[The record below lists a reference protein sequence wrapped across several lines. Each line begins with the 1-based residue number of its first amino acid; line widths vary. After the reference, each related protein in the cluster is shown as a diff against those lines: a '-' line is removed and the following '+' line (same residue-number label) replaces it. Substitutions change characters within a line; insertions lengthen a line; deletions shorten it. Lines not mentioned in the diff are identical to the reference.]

1 MTQTFDEYMDAV
13 EQSIKN
19 TKSKI
24 NKLNPRHIMTA
35 AQIESL
41 MAIKSDIPAG
51 AHSRT
56 YVGTGGF
63 QLTSHVTYLYTTGL
77 ESMVPCKYYN
87 DAKHPLYQSK
97 YNDIKNIE
105 YPNIGNGGN
114 GSYSFER
121 IYDYG
126 IANVVCTP
134 NYTVDRVSEIVGQLI
149 TGEITGMPLIRKI
162 TPEPTR
168 RQTYPEHINAEY
180 DYDRDEYRN
189 DVMNANPDDYAIPWA
204 NELTDGFRLS
214 GDHNTNVT
222 INGDP
227 QFVSTDII
235 PKTTLAKWDDLP
247 GAVRRFWIGRVYIAN
262 RANGRNDIDLSVSVG
277 LIFHVAGSTVRAD
290 AEFAASCN
298 RRGKLIPGGKGATV
312 PFVQKTPEPIDGDWD
327 LKWEPEM
334 RKPWETLDGE
344 RSYAEWGF
352 DGPTD
357 MAFAQRRAMLNT
369 Q

>member
-1 MTQTFDEYMDAV
+1 MTAV

-41 MAIKSDIPAG
+41 MAIKSDRPAG
-51 AHSRT
+51 AQSRT

-77 ESMVPCKYYN
+77 EPMVPCKYYN

-97 YNDIKNIE
+97 YNDINNLKN
-105 YPNIGNGGN
+105 PNVGNGGS
-114 GSYSFER
+114 GSYSFELV
-121 IYDYG
+121 YDYG

-134 NYTVDRVSEIVGQLI
+134 NYTIDRISEIPGTLI
-149 TGEITGMPLIRKI
+149 TGEITGMPLVRKI
-162 TPEPTR
+162 TPNPTR

-214 GDHNTNVT
+214 GDRNTELVLPNSR
-222 INGDP
+222 
-227 QFVSTDII
+227 FVFTDIVPTNI
-235 PKTTLAKWDDLP
+235 LKRWEKLP
-247 GAVRRFWIGRVYIAN
+247 GAVQRFWIGAVFLENNIGERHDVDRLTAEI
-262 RANGRNDIDLSVSVG
+262 GRM
-277 LIFHVAGSTVRAD
+277 FHVSHMTVARAADFTAHCMKTPGKKLAGK
-290 AEFAASCN
+290 F
-298 RRGKLIPGGKGATV
+298 TV
-312 PFVQKTPEPIDGDWD
+312 PDIHIGTDEPIDGDWD
-327 LKWEPEM
+327 LKWEPAM